1 MREPRGERY
10 LRAELACFSCSH
22 VAGQVIGP
30 VDAPLARARFR
41 PAGTPEGTWLRFV
54 PGQPL
59 RCPRCAGR
67 LRLEP
72 IEYARL
78 EPGAVMPW
86 RLPSPA
92 DDRASVPGPAN
103 PRGDAA

>member
-1 MREPRGERY
+1 MGKPRGERY
-10 LRAELACFSCSH
+10 LVAELECFNCSH

-30 VDAPLARARFR
+30 VDAPLVRARFQ
-41 PAGTPEGTWLRFV
+41 PAGTTGGTWLRFV

-67 LRLEP
+67 LRLDP
-72 IEYARL
+72 IDYEWV

-86 RLPSPA
+86 SLPSPA
-92 DDRASVPGPAN
+92 DDRVSVPGPAN